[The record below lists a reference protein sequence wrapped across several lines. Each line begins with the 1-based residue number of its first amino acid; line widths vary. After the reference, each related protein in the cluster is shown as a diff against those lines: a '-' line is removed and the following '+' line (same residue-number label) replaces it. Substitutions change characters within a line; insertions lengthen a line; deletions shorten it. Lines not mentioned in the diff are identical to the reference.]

1 MPPVQ
6 ALSDL
11 PGDAW
16 TALAAVAV
24 AMIGLLGGIIVERI
38 RRGPADDR
46 LARQVEEVRRLS
58 APTGNGFAEDVQT
71 KLLDVLG
78 TLGDLSEQIARMD
91 SRLWNHLEDHG
102 RRHR

>member
-11 PGDAW
+11 PGEAW
-16 TALAAVAV
+16 NALAALAVAVIGGLVAV
-24 AMIGLLGGIIVERI
+24 AVERI

-46 LARQVEEVRRLS
+46 LSLQVEQVRKNLS
-58 APTGNGFAEDVQT
+58 ADRNGFAAEVTT
-71 KLLDVLG
+71 KLDETIA